1 MTQKE
6 KLKMNNANKC
16 PKCKQYILG
25 TYCYTCKQDINDMI
39 STDSMP
45 DFMKEFFSKKEK
57 ND

>member
-1 MTQKE
+1 
-6 KLKMNNANKC
+6 MNNANKC